1 MRPAQRGDLASL
13 DWRADFRVNSQAC
26 REGGTSRQGAPGGD
40 ACGKACLG
48 SVVVFLSSLP
58 PFSYPLLSSLLFSPR
73 WS

>member
-13 DWRADFRVNSQAC
+13 DWRVDFRVNSQAC

-48 SVVVFLSSLP
+48 SVVVFLFVTSS
-58 PFSYPLLSSLLFSPR
+58 FFLSSSFLSPLSPR